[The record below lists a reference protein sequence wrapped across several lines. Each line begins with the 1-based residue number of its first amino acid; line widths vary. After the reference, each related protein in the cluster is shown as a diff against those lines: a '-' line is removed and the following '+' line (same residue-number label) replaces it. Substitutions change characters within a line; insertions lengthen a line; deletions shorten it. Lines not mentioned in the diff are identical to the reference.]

1 MKIILPDDIQRLCDE
16 INRCG
21 YNTYIIGSSLRAVVF
36 GYDVDKWDIITS
48 ATPDE
53 LHSIFNKSEIFSI
66 LQMSETEKYG
76 VSVIRSKGQSIELST
91 MRQDGKYNRYSKK
104 ASYTTDIMCDLARRD
119 FTINAIAYDT
129 KDHKIIDSPLS
140 HAFPIIFGYVIRC
153 IVIQHYCYKCK
164 NGIKHNSF

>member
-53 LHSIFNKSEIFSI
+53 LHSIFNKSEISLRFLVYCKCLRPKS
-66 LQMSETEKYG
+66 M
-76 VSVIRSKGQSIELST
+76 VFQS
-91 MRQDGKYNRYSKK
+91 
-104 ASYTTDIMCDLARRD
+104 
-119 FTINAIAYDT
+119 
-129 KDHKIIDSPLS
+129 
-140 HAFPIIFGYVIRC
+140 
-153 IVIQHYCYKCK
+153 
-164 NGIKHNSF
+164 